1 MLFINKLGGVIAVMS
16 IAQADVVGSTYYF
29 EMYPWNGIYWAETVL
44 YSDGRNKERWTDVE
58 PDYHLG

>member
-29 EMYPWNGIYWAETVL
+29 EMYP
-44 YSDGRNKERWTDVE
+44 
-58 PDYHLG
+58 